1 MGGLATFPLKDASG
15 RDLGL
20 LPSSYVCGLGEI
32 DGRLVAV
39 GGEDYTVRAGAPQL
53 YLDRLKGGMGGFV
66 EDLAHEYRIP
76 LLLLMEGIGGDV
88 AAQDQKGH
96 SYLT

>member
-39 GGEDYTVRAGAPQL
+39 GGEDYTVRAGVPQL
-53 YLDRLKGGMGGFV
+53 YLDRLKGGMGASWRTWPTSTGFR
-66 EDLAHEYRIP
+66 YCC
-76 LLLLMEGIGGDV
+76 
-88 AAQDQKGH
+88 
-96 SYLT
+96 